1 MKNLKDKILENKFSQ
16 NTILEK
22 LVFNKHTKSKQQEL
36 KSVKDIDIPWRL
48 DAHFNVYSDKQKD
61 ACMNK
66 MTAYYNKQS
75 KVTTLINTIKDS
87 TKLVNR
93 WYCAVLLEWDEAIQK
108 FGEEIENRNIA
119 TVDQLSAYLYRCYN
133 KSQTSIT
140 IHAKEYGQDG
150 DVNIY
155 KKHLEHYFD
164 LYNIEY

>member
-1 MKNLKDKILENKFSQ
+1 MKNLIQFISEKLYHQQVD
-16 NTILEK
+16 EK
-22 LVFNKHTKSKQQEL
+22 LVFNKHTKAKHEL
-36 KSVKDIDIPWRL
+36 KSVTDIDIPWTVS
-48 DAHFNVYSDKQKD
+48 AHFNIYSEKQKD

-66 MTAYYNKQS
+66 MKSYYNKQS

-119 TVDQLSAYLYRCYN
+119 TVDQLSAYLYMYYI
-133 KSQTSIT
+133 KSPLT
-140 IHAKEYGQDG
+140 IHAEEYGQDG

-155 KKHLEHYFD
+155 KKHLEHYFE